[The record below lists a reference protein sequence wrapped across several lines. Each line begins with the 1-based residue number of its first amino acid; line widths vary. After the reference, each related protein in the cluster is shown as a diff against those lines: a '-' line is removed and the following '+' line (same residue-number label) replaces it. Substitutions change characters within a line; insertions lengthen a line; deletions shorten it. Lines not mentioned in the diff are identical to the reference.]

1 MTHQRKVQLAWGALA
16 AALLVGAGFVQETR
30 PTKGDIWEILPGRA
44 FYVNYLWI
52 RAERLKEEGKF
63 YDAYQQAELI
73 CKLQR
78 HFPGVW
84 SFHSWNM
91 AWNISVATH
100 TPEERWRWVYNGA
113 RLLRDQ
119 GIPYNPRSINLYKD
133 LGWIFMFKIGK
144 DLDEMHWVYKR
155 QWAVRMQDLL
165 GAPPLGTT
173 QDVIDAFAGLA
184 DESLLDKDPTRQG
197 AAVIQAD
204 KLAELLKDPDVKAYA
219 GELAAA
225 GLDVNVHLQD
235 LLAWH
240 NLWNLSSDVSTVRI
254 NPPKPETTEE
264 VVRYRLMN
272 APDYAQPRSRLL
284 TFLRAQILWNVYRMD
299 PAFMLELMK
308 EYGPLD
314 WRLPQPHGLYWVL
327 LARKICKEQ
336 SLADSD
342 VLNTQRNAFNCLK
355 DMTWSGRFTMIDLRP
370 RRDSRDAISLEP
382 VSAES
387 QMQLPNV
394 KGYYLPDLRYI
405 EPLHQAYLRNI
416 DQQVK
421 DSKTR
426 FEINQFRDDHI
437 NYLAGAIKGL
447 YASHRRKE
455 AQAYYDYIRENY
467 KPAGPNW
474 QSRDVGDFFIKE
486 LRADDQPIRDFVRM
500 LVGLSI
506 RTGYVA
512 LAVDDRAAAAESFE
526 LARKAYN
533 AYQENRIERMRLDPL
548 RVFSERTAIDLL
560 LNPGSL
566 GYNLPVT
573 DRAELYRRLD
583 DDMKKLVYPYLR
595 QYLPLRQACKA
606 ADLDF
611 DKIFPAPP
619 GFKEQDAQPLPEDK
633 PLQ

>member
-1 MTHQRKVQLAWGALA
+1 MTHQRKVQLAWAALA
-16 AALLVGAGFVQETR
+16 AALLVAAGIVQEART
-30 PTKGDIWEILPGRA
+30 TKGDMWEILPGRA

-84 SFHSWNM
+84 SFQSWNM

-133 LGWIFMFKIGK
+133 LGWIFLFKIGGY
-144 DLDEMHWVYKR
+144 LDDTHWVYKR

-165 GAPPLGTT
+165 GAPPQGTT
-173 QDVIDAFAGLA
+173 QDVIDAFAPLA
-184 DESLLDKDPTRQG
+184 DESLLDKDPARQG
-197 AAVIQAD
+197 AGAVQAD
-204 KLAELLKDPDVKAYA
+204 KLAELLKDPQVKAYA

-225 GLDVNVHLQD
+225 GLDMGKSPQD

-240 NLWNLSSDVSTVRI
+240 NLWSLSADVSAVRI
-254 NPPKPETTEE
+254 EPPRPQTTRD
-264 VVRYRLMN
+264 VVQYRLMN
-272 APDYAQPRSRLL
+272 DPDYTQPRSRLL

-327 LARKICKEQ
+327 LGRKICKEQ
-336 SLADSD
+336 NLDESD

-355 DMTWSGRFTMIDLRP
+355 ELTWRGRLTMIDARP
-370 RRDSRDAISLEP
+370 RRDSRDAIALEP
-382 VSAES
+382 VRVES

-394 KGYYLPDLRYI
+394 RLYQLADLRYV
-405 EPLHQAYLRNI
+405 EPLHQAYLKNI
-416 DQQVK
+416 AQQVK
-421 DSKTR
+421 DSKSR
-426 FEINQFRDDHI
+426 FEANQFRDGHI
-437 NYLAGAIKGL
+437 NYLASAIKGL
-447 YASHRRKE
+447 YASHRRGE
-455 AQAYYDYIRENY
+455 AQKYYDYIRENY
-467 KPAGPNW
+467 NPPGDNW
-474 QSRDVGDFFIKE
+474 RYRDVGDFYINE
-486 LRADDQPIRDFVRM
+486 LRTDKQPIRDLAES

-506 RTGYVA
+506 MTGYVA
-512 LAVDDRAAAAESFE
+512 QAVDDRATAVQSLE
-526 LARKAYN
+526 LARKAYY
-533 AYQENRIERMRLDPL
+533 AYQENRMERLRLPPL
-548 RVFSERTAIDLL
+548 QAYSVSIAIDLMQ
-560 LNPGSL
+560 NPRAL
-566 GYNLPVT
+566 GYNLPIT
-573 DRAELYRRLD
+573 DRAELYRGLD
-583 DDMKKLVYPYLR
+583 DETKKYVYPQVR
-595 QYLPLRQACKA
+595 QYLRLACKA

-611 DKIFPAPP
+611 DKTFPAPP
-619 GFKEQDAQPLPEDK
+619 GFKEQDAEPLPEVK
-633 PLQ
+633 PLNQ

>member
-1 MTHQRKVQLAWGALA
+1 MTHQRKVQLAWVLLA
-16 AALLVGAGFVQETR
+16 AALFVGAGFVQETR
-30 PTKGDIWEILPGRA
+30 RTKADIWEILPFRA
-44 FYVNYLWI
+44 LIVNYLWI

-78 HFPGVW
+78 HYPGVW
-84 SFHSWNM
+84 SYQSHNM
-91 AWNISVATH
+91 AFNISAETH

-133 LGWIFMFKIGK
+133 LGWIFLFKIGNY
-144 DLDEMHWVYKR
+144 LDDMHWVYKR

-165 GAPPLGTT
+165 GAPPQGTT
-173 QDVIDAFAGLA
+173 RDVIDAFAPLA
-184 DESLLDKDPTRQG
+184 DESLLDKNPARQG
-197 AAVIQAD
+197 AGAVQAD
-204 KLAELLKDPDVKAYA
+204 KLAEMLKEPPVKDYA

-225 GLDVNVHLQD
+225 GLDVNKQPQD
-235 LLAWH
+235 LLAWY
-240 NLWNLSSDVSTVRI
+240 NLWSLAPDVSAVRI
-254 NPPKPETTEE
+254 GPPRPETTQD

-272 APDYAQPRSRLL
+272 APDYAQPRTRLL
-284 TFLRAQILWNVYRMD
+284 ALVRAQILWNVYRMD

-327 LARKICKEQ
+327 LGRKICKEQ
-336 SLADSD
+336 NLDDSD

-355 DMTWSGRFTMIDLRP
+355 ELTWRGRLTMLDTRP
-370 RRDSRDAISLEP
+370 RRDSRDAITLEP
-382 VSAES
+382 VRVES

-394 KGYYLPDLRYI
+394 LLYQLADLRYV
-405 EPLHQAYLRNI
+405 EPLHQAYLKNI
-416 DQQVK
+416 ARQVT

-426 FEINQFRDDHI
+426 FEANQFRDGHI

-455 AQAYYDYIRENY
+455 AQAYYDYIRQNY
-467 KPAGPNW
+467 KPPGATW
-474 QSRDVGDFFIKE
+474 QYRDVGEYVISE
-486 LRADDQPIRDFVRM
+486 LRADDQPIRDLVESQ
-500 LVGLSI
+500 VGLSMM
-506 RTGYVA
+506 TGYVA
-512 LAVDDRAAAAESFE
+512 LAVGDRAAAGESLEF
-526 LARKAYN
+526 ARKAYY
-533 AYQENRIERMRLDPL
+533 AYQEGRQKRMMLPPLQDYSVRI
-548 RVFSERTAIDLL
+548 AIELM
-560 LNPGSL
+560 LNPRSL
-566 GYNLPVT
+566 GYNLPMT
-573 DRAELYRRLD
+573 DRAELYRELD
-583 DDMKKLVYPYLR
+583 DETKKLIYPQVR
-595 QYLPLRQACKA
+595 QYLRQACKA